1 MDNSLKTDII
11 AVKNKIET
19 VTELRRFYKNWF
31 SGLIHI
37 LTNKYPFIIRPR
49 NSVPVKVN
57 TRNEISLLTN
67 KIYFNQLSNNNKT
80 VIKYGGVSEVYVS
93 DNKLYKQFKYNNEYR
108 KELKNTMIAIKLIK
122 TINIPEILLYYNNKK
137 IIVYKF
143 VPGKLVGYPFNSSDI
158 MTLEQYKKSIKIL
171 SLIHSTYY
179 NNFKI
184 KLRKDIYSGKHFK
197 SIYKFDYKNIYADYK
212 NKLEFIHSFIGKNN
226 KIEKVLSHGDFRPG
240 NIIINDDM
248 LTVIDWIDIGIR
260 YPMYDFGSI
269 IYGLDYNKVLELAHL
284 YFSCRNIKYENINDF
299 INESIAY
306 ACITHISGLIK
317 RNDEKRIKNFIDYAY
332 NICLIN

>member
-137 IIVYKF
+137 IIVYKYIN
-143 VPGKLVGYPFNSSDI
+143 GKSHDFPIRENKNI
-158 MTLEQYKKSIKIL
+158 MTLDEYKKSIEII
-171 SLIHSTYY
+171 SLIHNTEYKNCIRTYDMY
-179 NNFKI
+179 LDKKFI
-184 KLRKDIYSGKHFK
+184 D
-197 SIYKFDYKNIYADYK
+197 IYKFDYKNI
-212 NKLEFIHSFIGKNN
+212 
-226 KIEKVLSHGDFRPG
+226 
-240 NIIINDDM
+240 
-248 LTVIDWIDIGIR
+248 
-260 YPMYDFGSI
+260 
-269 IYGLDYNKVLELAHL
+269 
-284 YFSCRNIKYENINDF
+284 
-299 INESIAY
+299 
-306 ACITHISGLIK
+306 
-317 RNDEKRIKNFIDYAY
+317 
-332 NICLIN
+332 